1 MHTNYYFLRQLAPAL
16 TERLRGY
23 RVAVC
28 FSQEKDELV
37 VGLADG
43 AREFWLKAQLGATFP
58 ALALPE
64 TFQRAR
70 ANSVDLFPDLLGE
83 QVETVA
89 AWPQDRVLQVNF
101 RSGARL
107 VFKLY
112 GPRPNVI
119 FRPGPDAPAQLFQQK
134 LLADADLRPQPA
146 PGAAQAPSAP
156 AAAVP
161 TKSDQ
166 SVQSVQS
173 AVQKLPPP
181 LADLPLR
188 YLRQHGYDPAPSE
201 TKTRLV
207 HQVLAQLET
216 PGHYYLVQLDGRTR
230 LSLLPLGEVLETF
243 AGADPIGALRRF
255 VPLALGRRAL
265 ETETRQLRQLLERR
279 ADEAT
284 TAAAHARQRLHVLAH
299 EAGYRHTADLI
310 MAHLHAIPAGASSVE
325 VLDFYTN
332 SARVIKLKATE
343 KPQRTAENLYR
354 KGKNQQIEERQLS
367 ERIARREADAFAA
380 LERLEELDTQP
391 ALAEL
396 RGLRAWRKQH
406 GLDPA
411 TAAAKAPT
419 ELPFKVFE
427 DRGFTILVGRNAE
440 NNDLLTQKYAHKD
453 DLWLHAKDVTG
464 SHVVIRHRAGLPV
477 PEPVVEHAAML
488 AGWYSRRQ
496 HDSLCPVTVTP
507 KKFVRKPKGARPGQV
522 VVERERVV
530 LVRPGNPFE
539 RG

>member
-37 VGLADG
+37 VGLTNG
-43 AREFWLKAQLGATFP
+43 TNEFWLKAQLGATFP
-58 ALALPE
+58 AVALPE

-70 ANSVDLFPDLLGE
+70 ANSVDLFPDLLGQ

-89 AWPQDRVLQVNF
+89 AWPQDRVLQLNF

-112 GPRPNVI
+112 GPRPNAI
-119 FRPGPDAPAQLFQQK
+119 FRATPEAPAQLFQQK
-134 LLADADLRPQPA
+134 LLADADLRPQATPA
-146 PGAAQAPSAP
+146 PVAPG
-156 AAAVP
+156 
-161 TKSDQ
+161 
-166 SVQSVQS
+166 
-173 AVQKLPPP
+173 KLPPP

-188 YLRQHGYDPAPSE
+188 YLRANGYDEAPAE

-207 HQVLAQLET
+207 NQVLAQLEK
-216 PGHYYLVQLDGRTR
+216 PANYHLIQLDGRTR
-230 LSLLPLGEVLETF
+230 LSLLPLGDVLETLP
-243 AGADPIGALRRF
+243 GHDPIGALRRF
-255 VPLALGRRAL
+255 VPMALGRRAL
-265 ETETRQLRQLLERR
+265 EMETKQLRQLLERR
-279 ADEAT
+279 AAEAD
-284 TAAAHARQRLHVLAH
+284 TAAAHARQRLHALAH

-310 MAHLHAIPAGASSVE
+310 MANLHAIPAGATQVE

-332 SARVIKLKATE
+332 QPKVIKLKRTE
-343 KPQRTAENLYR
+343 KPQLTAENLYR
-354 KGKNQQIEERQLS
+354 KGKNQQIEERQLT
-367 ERIARREADAFAA
+367 ERIARRETEALTA
-380 LERLEELDTQP
+380 LERLEELGTVP

-396 RGLRAWRKQH
+396 RGLRTWRKQH
-406 GLDPA
+406 GLDP
-411 TAAAKAPT
+411 TPAAAKAAT

-427 DRGFTILVGRNAE
+427 DRGFTILVGRNAA

-464 SHVVIRHRAGLPV
+464 SHVVIRHRAGQPV
-477 PEPVVEHAAML
+477 PEPVVEHAAQL

-507 KKFVRKPKGARPGQV
+507 KKFVRKPKGALPGQV

-530 LVRPGNPFE
+530 LVKPGNPFE
-539 RG
+539 RE

>member
-37 VGLADG
+37 VGLTDG
-43 AREFWLKAQLGATFP
+43 AKEFWLKAQLGANFP
-58 ALALPE
+58 AVALPE

-70 ANSVDLFPDLLGE
+70 ANSVDLFPGLLGE
-83 QVETVA
+83 QVETVV

-112 GPRPNVI
+112 GPRPNAI
-119 FRPGPDAPAQLFQQK
+119 FRAAPDGPAQLFQQK
-134 LLADADLRPQPA
+134 LLADADLRPQ
-146 PGAAQAPSAP
+146 SAP
-156 AAAVP
+156 APTTKSEESTEPDKSAVP
-161 TKSDQ
+161 
-166 SVQSVQS
+166 
-173 AVQKLPPP
+173 AKLPPP

-188 YLRQHGYDPAPSE
+188 YLRAQGYDSAPPE
-201 TKTRLV
+201 IKTRLV
-207 HQVLAQLET
+207 NQVLAQLEK
-216 PGHYYLVQLDGRTR
+216 PVHYYLIQLDGRTR

-243 AGADPIGALRRF
+243 PGDDPVAALRRF
-255 VPLALGRRAL
+255 VPMALGRRAL
-265 ETETRQLRQLLERR
+265 EMETKQLRQLLERR
-279 ADEAT
+279 AAEASA
-284 TAAAHARQRLHVLAH
+284 AAAHARQRLHALAH

-310 MAHLHAIPAGASSVE
+310 MANLHEIPVGATQVE
-325 VLDFYTN
+325 VLDFYTGA
-332 SARVIKLKATE
+332 ARLIKLKRTE
-343 KPQRTAENLYR
+343 KPQFTAENLYR
-354 KGKNQQIEERQLS
+354 KGKNQQIEERQLT
-367 ERIARREADAFAA
+367 ERISRREAEAFAA
-380 LERLEELDTQP
+380 LERLEEMDTQP

-396 RGLRAWRKQH
+396 RGLRTWRKQH
-406 GLDPA
+406 GLDP
-411 TAAAKAPT
+411 TPAASKTVT

-427 DRGFTILVGRNAE
+427 DRGFTILVGRNAA

-464 SHVVIRHRAGLPV
+464 SHVVIRHRAGQPV
-477 PEPVVEHAAML
+477 PEPVVEHAAQL

-496 HDSLCPVTVTP
+496 HDTLCPVTVTP
-507 KKFVRKPKGARPGQV
+507 KKYVRKPKGALPGQV

-530 LVRPGNPFE
+530 LVKPGNPFE
-539 RG
+539 RE

>member
-28 FSQEKDELV
+28 FTQEKDELV
-37 VGLADG
+37 IGLTDG
-43 AREFWLKAQLGATFP
+43 TKEFWLKAQLGATFP

-70 ANSVDLFPDLLGE
+70 ANSVDLFPDLLGQ
-83 QVETVA
+83 QVQTVA
-89 AWPQDRVLQVNF
+89 AWPQDRVLQINF

-112 GPRPNVI
+112 GPRPNAV
-119 FRPGPDAPAQLFQQK
+119 FRVAPDAPAQLFQQK
-134 LLADADLRPQPA
+134 LLADADLKPQVTA
-146 PGAAQAPSAP
+146 APSVAG
-156 AAAVP
+156 
-161 TKSDQ
+161 
-166 SVQSVQS
+166 
-173 AVQKLPPP
+173 KLPPP
-181 LADLPLR
+181 LADLPAR
-188 YLRQHGYDPAPSE
+188 YLRANGYDPAPPE
-201 TKTRLV
+201 TKTRLLN
-207 HQVLAQLET
+207 QVLAQLEK
-216 PGHYYLVQLDGRTR
+216 PAHYYLVQLDGRTR
-230 LSLLPLGEVLETF
+230 LSLLPLGDVLDTLP
-243 AGADPIGALRRF
+243 GDDPIGALRRF
-255 VPLALGRRAL
+255 VPMALGRRAL
-265 ETETRQLRQLLERR
+265 EMETKQLRQLLERR
-279 ADEAT
+279 ADEAG
-284 TAAAHARQRLHVLAH
+284 TAAAHARQRLHALAH

-310 MAHLHAIPAGASSVE
+310 MANLHAIPAGAAQVE
-325 VLDFYTN
+325 VLDFYTDL
-332 SARVIKLKATE
+332 ARVIKLKPTE

-354 KGKNQQIEERQLS
+354 KGKNQQIEERQLT
-367 ERIARREADAFAA
+367 ERIARREAEALTA

-406 GLDPA
+406 GLDPTPAA
-411 TAAAKAPT
+411 TKAAT

-427 DRGFTILVGRNAE
+427 DRGFTILVGRNAA

-464 SHVVIRHRAGLPV
+464 SHVVIRHRAGQPI
-477 PEPVVEHAAML
+477 PEPVVEHAAQL

-507 KKFVRKPKGARPGQV
+507 KKFVRKPKGALPGQV

-530 LVRPGNPFE
+530 LVKPGNPFDAQ
-539 RG
+539 

>member
-37 VGLADG
+37 IGLTDG
-43 AREFWLKAQLGATFP
+43 GKEIWLKAQLGANFP

-83 QVETVA
+83 QVETVVP
-89 AWPQDRVLQVNF
+89 WPQDRVLQINF

-112 GPRPNVI
+112 GPRPNAI
-119 FRPGPDAPAQLFQQK
+119 FRSSPDGPAQLFQQK
-134 LLADADLRPQPA
+134 LLADADLRPQATPA
-146 PGAAQAPSAP
+146 LVASG
-156 AAAVP
+156 
-161 TKSDQ
+161 
-166 SVQSVQS
+166 
-173 AVQKLPPP
+173 KLPPP

-188 YLRQHGYDPAPSE
+188 YLRLHDYDPAPPE
-201 TKTRLV
+201 AKTRLV
-207 HQVLAQLET
+207 NQVLAQLEK
-216 PGHYYLVQLDGRTR
+216 PAHYYLIQLDGRTR
-230 LSLLPLGEVLETF
+230 LSLLPLGDILETLP
-243 AGADPIGALRRF
+243 GTDPLAALRRF
-255 VPLALGRRAL
+255 VPMALGRRAL
-265 ETETRQLRQLLERR
+265 EMETKQLRQLLERR

-284 TAAAHARQRLHVLAH
+284 TAAAHARQRLHALAH

-310 MAHLHAIPAGASSVE
+310 MANLHDIPAGATQIE
-325 VLDFYTN
+325 VLDFYTGA
-332 SARVIKLKATE
+332 ARLIKLKRTE
-343 KPQRTAENLYR
+343 KPQHTAENLYR
-354 KGKNQQIEERQLS
+354 KGKNQQIEERQLT
-367 ERIARREADAFAA
+367 ERIARREAKALTA
-380 LERLEELDTQP
+380 LERLEEMDTQP

-396 RGLRAWRKQH
+396 RGLRTWRKQH

-411 TAAAKAPT
+411 PTTAKAAT

-427 DRGFTILVGRNAE
+427 DRGFTILVGRNAA

-464 SHVVIRHRAGLPV
+464 SHVVIRHRAGQPV

-496 HDSLCPVTVTP
+496 HDTLCPVTVTP
-507 KKFVRKPKGARPGQV
+507 KKFVRKPKGALPGQV

-530 LVRPGNPFE
+530 LVKPGNPFE
-539 RG
+539 RE